1 MDPFKAKIIE
11 DSISEEGIRITTFE
25 LRYPRLVHSEMMT
38 HRQFSR
44 NGRSSRAVPVKTL
57 LAEEPYVPPFAYNKP
72 GMQPGE
78 QFPVE
83 LQAEAEKIWLE
94 AVRACQDAVAKLN
107 KLGVHK
113 QWANRPL
120 EWFGFI
126 DAVYTSVHWANFKAL
141 RDHPAAQYE
150 IYEIAT
156 RVLSALENN
165 TPRPLKSGE
174 WHLPY
179 VTLAERES
187 VKGRSILKPHDGA
200 LSALLKL
207 STARCARVSYRPFDG
222 KDTMEAEF
230 DRFKRLVGD
239 IPVHASPAEH
249 QATPDFKHSNGI
261 WANRKLHGNL
271 TGYVQ
276 HRKLIPNNYI
286 ADSWE

>member
-1 MDPFKAKIIE
+1 MEPFKAKIIE
-11 DSISEEGIRITTFE
+11 DSISETGIRITTFE

-57 LAEEPYVPPFAYNKP
+57 LAEEPYIPSFAHNKR

-78 QFPVE
+78 QFT
-83 LQAEAEKIWLE
+83 AEKQEEAVKIWLE
-94 AVRACQDAVAKLN
+94 AVRACKEAVEKLN
-107 KLGVHK
+107 NLGVHK

-126 DAVYTSVHWANFKAL
+126 DAVYTSVHWENFKTL
-141 RDHPAAQYE
+141 RDHPAAQHE
-150 IYEIAT
+150 ISIIASKIIEAF
-156 RVLSALENN
+156 RNSSPKL
-165 TPRPLKSGE
+165 LKSGE

-179 VTLAERES
+179 VTLNEREA
-187 VKGRSILKPHDGA
+187 VKERSLIKPHDRA
-200 LSALLKL
+200 LSSLLKL
-207 STARCARVSYRPFDG
+207 SAARCARVSYRPFDG
-222 KDTMEAEF
+222 RDSMEAEF
-230 DRFKRLVGD
+230 DRFQRLVGD

-249 QATPDFKHSNGI
+249 QASPDFKHPNGM
-261 WANRKLHGNL
+261 WANKKLHGNL